1 MTQAVETE
9 IGAGIPIIRSCCVEL
24 DLRLVEFGLTMKK
37 RSRESRDFPYAFRL
51 AVNYIHDVVREHVT
65 GISCARL

>member
-1 MTQAVETE
+1 
-9 IGAGIPIIRSCCVEL
+9 VEL
-24 DLRLVEFGLTMKK
+24 NLRLVEFGLTMKK